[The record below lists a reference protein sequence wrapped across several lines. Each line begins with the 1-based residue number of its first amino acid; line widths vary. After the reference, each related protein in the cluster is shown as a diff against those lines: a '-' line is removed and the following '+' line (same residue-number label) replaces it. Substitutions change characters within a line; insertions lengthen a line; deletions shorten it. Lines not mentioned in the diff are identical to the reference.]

1 MATRVATA
9 IIGLP
14 LLILVV
20 WVGSPWFSVLV
31 AVAAA
36 IGALELSGMARHW
49 GDRPIAP
56 LAMLLAAALV
66 LVAYYVSSRPSVSM
80 TVQIIVLLWATLS
93 LLWLLRRGQPAL
105 PQEDSASRWLATA
118 GVAFF
123 IGGLL
128 FHAPLLRS
136 LDQGREWVLLLLLVT
151 FATDTSAF
159 FVGRAIGRTPLAP
172 AISPSKT
179 REGAAGGVVGAV
191 AVSFAAVYVFNLDV
205 ALWKTLAIGI
215 SIGIVGQVGD
225 LVESRLKRISGV
237 KDSGRLVPGHGGVLD
252 RLDSIV
258 FNLVVVYYFVV

>member
-36 IGALELSGMARHW
+36 IGALEMSGMARHW
-49 GDRPIAP
+49 GDRPITP
-56 LAMLLAAALV
+56 LAVLLAAALV
-66 LVAYYVSSRPSVSM
+66 LVAHYVGSRPSVSM

-93 LLWLLRRGQPAL
+93 LLWLLRRDQP
-105 PQEDSASRWLATA
+105 ETSASRWLATA
-118 GVAFF
+118 SVAFF

-172 AISPSKT
+172 AMSPSKT
-179 REGAAGGVVGAV
+179 REGAAGGVVGAG
-191 AVSFAAVYVFNLDV
+191 AVSCAAVYVFNLDM

>member
-20 WVGSPWFSVLV
+20 WVDSLWFSVLV
-31 AVAAA
+31 AVIAA
-36 IGALELSGMARHW
+36 IGALEMSGMARQW
-49 GDRPIAP
+49 GDRPITP
-56 LAMLLAAALV
+56 LAVLLAAALV
-66 LVAYYVSSRPSVSM
+66 LAAHYGGNRPSVSM
-80 TVQIIVLLWATLS
+80 TAPIIVLLWATLS
-93 LLWLLRRGQPAL
+93 LLWLLRRDQPAL

-159 FVGRAIGRTPLAP
+159 FVGKTIGKTPLAP

>member
-1 MATRVATA
+1 MATRVATTA
-9 IIGLP
+9 IGLP

-20 WVGSPWFSVLV
+20 WVGSPLFSVMV
-31 AVAAA
+31 AMIAAV
-36 IGALELSGMARHW
+36 GALEMSGMAKHW
-49 GDRPIAP
+49 GDRPITP
-56 LAMLLAAALV
+56 LAVLLAAALI

-80 TVQIIVLLWATLS
+80 TLQVVLLLLATLS
-93 LLWLLRRGQPAL
+93 LLWLLRRGQPAIL
-105 PQEDSASRWLATA
+105 GKDSASRWLATA
-118 GVAFF
+118 GVALF

-159 FVGRAIGRTPLAP
+159 FVGRAIGKRPLAP

-179 REGAAGGVVGAV
+179 REGAVGGIVGALV
-191 AVSFAAVYVFNLDV
+191 ASVAAVYVFDLNV
-205 ALWKTLAIGI
+205 ALWKTIAIGV
-215 SIGIVGQVGD
+215 SIGIVGQLGD
-225 LVESRLKRISGV
+225 LVESRLKRIAGV
-237 KDSGRLVPGHGGVLD
+237 KDSGSLVPGHGGVLD